1 MKTGV
6 FGQPLDRVDGRAKVT
21 GSATYAGDTPVAKV
35 AHAVIVGSAIAKG
48 RAAVIDVADVERM
61 PGVITILTPRNAA
74 RVQQTPADRK
84 NPGARVLQLLQDDRV
99 LYADQPIAVVVAD
112 TLERAQHAALAIH
125 TRYRSEAPIADM
137 VENLGAAVAPATAG
151 PRGATDSHRG
161 DFDSAIASAAHHVRQ
176 TYTTPNENHNPMEP
190 HTTVAVW
197 QGSDQLTLYDS
208 TQGVFGCRQRI
219 AEIFGI
225 PKQNVR
231 VISHFLGGGFGCK
244 GTPWSHV
251 ALCALAAKA
260 AGRPV
265 KLAITR
271 QQMFAFVGH
280 RPQTIQTLELG
291 CDERGTLVALRHDS
305 VSETSSF
312 DDFVEAAATT
322 ARHLYKCDN
331 VRTSHRIVRVDAGT
345 PTFQRAPGESTGT
358 YALECAMDEL
368 AVVAGIDP
376 LELRVRN
383 YAAIDDDKRKPYSSK
398 SLRDCYLTAAQK
410 FGWGRRSAAAR
421 SMRAG
426 NELVGYGMATA
437 TYPANMMPASARVS
451 LRPDGRVL
459 VQCGTQDLGTGTYTV
474 MSQLAADTL
483 GVATNKVT
491 LELGDTRLPDG
502 PLSAGSMTAASVG
515 SAIHAACDAL
525 VAELA
530 KVATADARSPLY
542 QLAASDVRA
551 DGGDLVIGEARDAMA
566 QVVARSG
573 RDDVSG
579 TAETVPAPTR
589 DHYSCHAFG
598 AGFVEVRVDEQLG
611 TVRVARMV
619 GAFACGRFMNRKTAR
634 SQLLGG
640 MVWAIGMALQEHT
653 VRDRR
658 SARLVTRDLVDYH
671 VPVNADVPDIDVIMI
686 DEHDPYVD
694 RIGVKGCGEIGL
706 TGTTAA
712 IANAIYHAT
721 GKRVRDLPITLDK
734 LL

>member
-1 MKTGV
+1 
-6 FGQPLDRVDGRAKVT
+6 
-21 GSATYAGDTPVAKV
+21 
-35 AHAVIVGSAIAKG
+35 
-48 RAAVIDVADVERM
+48 
-61 PGVITILTPRNAA
+61 
-74 RVQQTPADRK
+74 
-84 NPGARVLQLLQDDRV
+84 
-99 LYADQPIAVVVAD
+99 
-112 TLERAQHAALAIH
+112 
-125 TRYRSEAPIADM
+125 M
-137 VENLGAAVAPATAG
+137 VENLAAAFAPPSAG
-151 PRGATDSHRG
+151 PRGATDSQRG
-161 DFDSAIASAAHHVRQ
+161 DFDRAIATAAHHVRA

-197 QGSDQLTLYDS
+197 QGPDQLTLYDT
-208 TQGVFGCRQRI
+208 TQGVFGCRQRL
-219 AEIFGI
+219 AEILGI

-231 VISHFLGGGFGCK
+231 VISHFVGGAFGCK

-251 ALCALAAKA
+251 ALCALAAKV

-265 KLAITR
+265 KLAVTR
-271 QQMFAFVGH
+271 QQMFSFVGH
-280 RPQTIQTLELG
+280 RPQTIQTLGLG
-291 CDERGTLVALRHDS
+291 CDDKGKLVALRHES
-305 VSETSSF
+305 ISETSSF

-322 ARHLYKCDN
+322 SRHLYQCDN
-331 VRTSHRIVRVDAGT
+331 VTTSHRLVRVDAGT

-368 AVVAGIDP
+368 AFAAGVDP

-383 YAAIDDDKRKPYSSK
+383 YAAIDDDKHKPYSSK
-398 SLRDCYLTAAQK
+398 SLRDCYLAAAQK
-410 FGWGRRSAAAR
+410 FGWGRRSVTPR

-451 LRPDGRVL
+451 VRRDGSVL
-459 VQCGTQDLGTGTYTV
+459 VQCGTQDIGTGTYTV

-483 GVATNKVT
+483 GVPTHTVT
-491 LELGDTRLPDG
+491 LELGDTQLPDA

-515 SAIHAACDAL
+515 SAIHAACEAL

-530 KVATADARSPLY
+530 KVATADERSPLRG
-542 QLAASDVRA
+542 LPVASAHA
-551 DGGDLVIGEARDAMA
+551 DTGEVVIGPAREPMA
-566 QVVARSG
+566 QIVERSG
-573 RDDVSG
+573 RTEISG
-579 TAETVPAPTR
+579 EANTVPAPTR

-598 AGFVEVRVDEQLG
+598 AAFAEVRVDENLG
-611 TVRVARMV
+611 MVRVARLV

-640 MVWAIGMALQEHT
+640 MVWAIGMALEEHT

-658 SARLVTRDLVDYH
+658 TARVVTRDLADYH

-712 IANAIYHAT
+712 IANAVYHAT